1 MTMANWIRG
10 GGLAIFLGLL
20 LQGIGFAG
28 RSVDEIDDLAKRI
41 RKERDAVHPDVF
53 EELAQHRNEKALE
66 ALFEGLDRLKD
77 ERTLT
82 AAFTALRHFDGV
94 EGLEK
99 EALEEAYRVVVRGK
113 KEPLRRIAAGSLIAF
128 GDDCIPYLER
138 ILAKHEDA
146 SCRAVACNAML
157 PILAGRM
164 GPESTEALG
173 TILDHATLDAGEG
186 HVYVA
191 PVPARFGGGSG
202 DVVHRDVLQRV
213 LESATDERER
223 SLLCAKLA
231 SPDSTRPWRLLLVEV
246 LRSIEGLDVSEAI
259 ASLLGSKDPTL
270 ILEALGALSRREE
283 WSGLERH
290 LRPVLKS
297 REPSLRRAAL
307 VALSNLMVTDPEWPQ
322 ELLGFADD
330 RDPALR
336 MGAAHG
342 LAELRTL
349 AALVRLHG
357 MLIDPD
363 WSVRVEVLDQL
374 GRLRRKESIPP
385 LIKRLGKE
393 RGRFRLDVYAVLRHL
408 TGLDLGVKPDRWE
421 QWWAGE
427 GERFE
432 VPPAAT
438 AERLER
444 ERREVDPGDGTSAH
458 PSFYGFRVV
467 SERVCFVLD
476 VSGSMRLQ
484 SGTENGD
491 PAPGGGTGPTRM
503 DVAKEQLKAALR
515 GYPDGMLF
523 NMIFFETE
531 VRAWQKHLVKM
542 KKSTRQGAM
551 RWVHEQYALGSTALY
566 PALKLAFEDEL
577 VDTIYLL
584 TDGAPTEGEITD
596 IREIRAEVRRWNSA
610 RHVVIHGI
618 TMGQDSTLLHWL
630 TEDTGGNYTRI
641 D

>member
-1 MTMANWIRG
+1 MSIPMRCG
-10 GGLAIFLGLL
+10 GAWSWVLLGLL
-20 LQGIGFAG
+20 PLWGYAG
-28 RSVDEIDDLAKRI
+28 SPVDEVDDLAKRI

-53 EELAQHRNEKALE
+53 EELAQHRNEKALG
-66 ALFEGLDRLKD
+66 ALIGGLDRLKD
-77 ERTLT
+77 ERTIR
-82 AAFTALRHFDGV
+82 AAFHALRHFDG
-94 EGLEK
+94 LEELEE
-99 EALEEAYRVVVRGK
+99 EALEETYHIVVRGK
-113 KEPLRRIAAGSLIAF
+113 KEPLRRIAANALVAF
-128 GDDCIPYLER
+128 GAESVPYLER
-138 ILAKHEDA
+138 ILAKHDDA

-157 PILAGRM
+157 PILAERE
-164 GPESTEALG
+164 GPESIEALG
-173 TILDHATLDAGEG
+173 AILDHASLDVGEG
-186 HVYVA
+186 HAYVA
-191 PVPARFGGGSG
+191 PVPAKWGGGSG
-202 DVVHRDVLQRV
+202 APVHRDVLERI
-213 LESATDERER
+213 LEGATGADERA
-223 SLLCAKLA
+223 LLCAKLA
-231 SPDSTRPWRLLLVEV
+231 SPEASRPWRLLLVEV
-246 LRSIEGLDVSEAI
+246 LRSIEGLDVSESI

-283 WSGLERH
+283 WPGLERH

-297 REPSLRRAAL
+297 REASLRRAAL
-307 VALSNLMVTDPEWPQ
+307 VALSNLMVTDPEWPA
-322 ELLGFADD
+322 ELIGLSENK
-330 RDPALR
+330 DPALR

-349 AALVRLHG
+349 AAVERLHG
-357 MLIDPD
+357 MLIDPE

-374 GRLRRKESIPP
+374 GRLRRKDTIPH

-432 VPPAAT
+432 LPPAAT

-444 ERREVDPGDGTSAH
+444 ERRDVDPGDGTSAH

-491 PAPGGGTGPTRM
+491 PAPGGATGPTRM
-503 DVAKEQLKAALR
+503 EVAKEQLKAALR